1 MSARR
6 ITCLVV
12 LAVLVLAGCKGA
24 EIAGGILQS
33 LDANIGGVP
42 VGGYAQSA
50 IKGGAAVARSME
62 EFSPEQE
69 YYIGRSVTAELLKT
83 YRPLA
88 NGPANEYV
96 NTLGQS
102 LALFSDM
109 PLTYAGYRFQVVD
122 SDEINAFAAPG
133 GFILVTRGLI
143 RCCPDETALAAVL
156 AHEIA
161 HVQNRD
167 AMNAIGKSRVT
178 QALGVIGTESV
189 KHLAGAELAQLTDIF
204 ADSVGDV
211 ITGMVNNGYS
221 RSAEYA
227 ADQGAV
233 TILRRAGYDPG
244 GLVVMLRRMKAR
256 LAPGGTDF
264 AKTHPNPEKR
274 IEELAGLG
282 LTVPGKE
289 PPVRVSRFRNAV
301 GSL

>member
-6 ITCLVV
+6 ITGLLV

-24 EIAGGILQS
+24 EIAGGILQN

-62 EFSPEQE
+62 EFTPEQE

-88 NGPANEYV
+88 SGPANEYV

-122 SDEINAFAAPG
+122 SNEINAFAAPG

-178 QALGVIGTESV
+178 QALGVIGAESV
-189 KHLAGAELAQLTDIF
+189 RHLAGAELAQLTDIF

-233 TILRRAGYDPG
+233 TILRRAGYDAG

-256 LAPGGTDF
+256 LTPGGTDF

-282 LTVPGKE
+282 LTAPGKE
-289 PPVRVSRFRNAV
+289 PPARVSRFRGAL